1 MLCPY
6 LSLSTPFLITVSN
19 IGQAEQYVPVN
30 KTNTIISEPG
40 DSPVA
45 CYSLSKGNLGL
56 NFIMALFCHLF

>member
-19 IGQAEQYVPVN
+19 VGQAEQYVPVD